1 MSLTYSYND
10 ISNNATVTGH
20 TNKSTVTTVTIPS
33 TFTNHGITYDV
44 TSIGDDAFYGATSLT
59 SVTIPD
65 SVTSIGNYAFSRA
78 TSLTSVTIPDSVT
91 SIGYNAFRNANSLT
105 SVTFA
110 ENSSLETIGDWA
122 FAWTWMSLT
131 SITIPD
137 SVTTIGNYAFY
148 GANNLASVTFAEN
161 SSLETIGNHAFR
173 ETGLTSVTIPN
184 SVTSIGNYAFR
195 DATSLTSVTFQDAT
209 KITTVGDDVFFNIAQ
224 NPTFIFQ
231 TAFQLSELH
240 INLKTQ
246 LNAITTKTLNFATPT
261 GFTTTDNTTHH
272 INITG
277 ELLSSSYLNHASI
290 NDVTDIKS
298 VVIGTGVTS
307 IGFGAFYLATSLT
320 SITIPNSVTS
330 IGYAA
335 FGAANS
341 LTSVTIPNS
350 VTSIG
355 GNAFF
360 DSGLTSVTIP
370 NSVTSIGD
378 GAFYNANSL
387 TSVTIPNSV
396 TSIGR
401 NAFAYTGLTSVTI
414 PNSVTSI
421 GDGAFRQTDLTSV
434 TIPDSVTSIGYY
446 AFNGASSLTSVTFK
460 DATQITTFGDD
471 VFSGIAQ
478 NPTFTFQTATSLPS
492 ALSGKL
498 PGDATLVF
506 PDSVAPVIT
515 LNGAATM
522 TVEVGSNYNDAG
534 ATVSDNVDAN
544 VTVSTTDT
552 VDINTVGT
560 YTVTYNATDNANN
573 PAIPVTRTVHVV
585 RVGHAPVCFLAGTPI
600 QTNQGKIPIEKL
612 NPKIHTI
619 RGKTI
624 QAITKTIT
632 PDDSLICF
640 EPNSL
645 GNQLPSQK
653 TVISMNH
660 KILYQGK
667 MTKAK
672 YFVGNVGIYKI
683 PYKQQTLYNVLLDSH
698 DKMIVNNMICETLD
712 PRNTIAQ
719 LYMSLK
725 HIPEEKHASVFSQ
738 YNAFCKVHNIY
749 GTDSSRPKSKGAA
762 FRPNL

>member
-378 GAFYNANSL
+378 GAF
-387 TSVTIPNSV
+387 
-396 TSIGR
+396 
-401 NAFAYTGLTSVTI
+401 
-414 PNSVTSI
+414 
-421 GDGAFRQTDLTSV
+421 RQTDLTSV